1 MTKKKKSLVFQ
12 SNYGG
17 GNVQP
22 AQYIIELICTK
33 KARMSKK
40 TLSHKFW
47 TDPEWSGFFK
57 RWLKQVHT
65 LIRRYDSLAIIGA
78 LNDPKSGMR
87 WSIHSEFMINLIKE
101 HHKRIKSEKREVKV
115 DAEQMERARE
125 SMPRQPQMQN
135 ALQDLLD
142 IDTEHMD
149 MSIDV
154 DMGEGIKGDFYE

>member
-1 MTKKKKSLVFQ
+1 MTKKKKSLVFP

-17 GNVQP
+17 GNVRP

-33 KARMSKK
+33 KARMFKQ
-40 TLSHKFW
+40 TLSYRFW
-47 TDPEWSGFFK
+47 TDPEWATFFK
-57 RWLKQVHT
+57 RWLKQVHV
-65 LIRRYDSLAIIGA
+65 LLRKYDPLAIIGA
-78 LNDPKSGMR
+78 LNDERAGMR

-101 HHKRIKSEKREVKV
+101 HNKRIKSEKREVKV

-135 ALQDLLD
+135 VLQDLLD
-142 IDTEHMD
+142 IDTEHVD

-154 DMGEGIKGDFYE
+154 DTKGDFYE